1 MPVGRLWGVG
11 PKTQARL
18 AARAI
23 DTIGQIAA
31 LSDEALYALFGRS
44 GPSVRDLA
52 RGIDARAV
60 TPGRETRSV
69 SSEET
74 YEYDLHDDAD
84 MRAAVRELA
93 VDVSRRLRAHEL
105 RGSTIG
111 VKVKLSNFTIVGRQ
125 TTLADATDDASAIA
139 AAALWCLERVPLDG
153 RGVRLLGVRVASI
166 TEEPARQIS
175 FFGSARE

>member
-23 DTIGQIAA
+23 ETIGQLAV
-31 LSDEALYALFGRS
+31 LSDDALFALFGRS
-44 GPSVRDLA
+44 GRGVRDLA
-52 RGIDARAV
+52 RGIDARTV
-60 TPGRETRSV
+60 SPERETRSV

-74 YEYDLHDDAD
+74 YEYDLRDGED

-93 VDVSRRLRAHEL
+93 VDVSRRLVAHGL

-111 VKVKLSNFTIVGRQ
+111 VKVKLSNFTVLGRQ
-125 TTLADATDDASAIA
+125 TSLAVATNDAATIA
-139 AAALWCLERVPLDG
+139 GAALWCLERVPLDD

-166 TEEPARQIS
+166 TEEPMRQIS
-175 FFGSARE
+175 FFAGE